1 MVQISKKLLNHCPEQ
16 YPFRAQGSDLEPF
29 LEISAKVK
37 NFLKG
42 QIKPKADFRA
52 VNSPKKR
59 TNEFACFFAVKSKIA
74 EKTNSSVSFL
84 GESTACQAAHCFI

>member
-59 TNEFACFFAVKSKIA
+59 TNEFVYTIMTNLLVHFFGRKSPFEI
-74 EKTNSSVSFL
+74 
-84 GESTACQAAHCFI
+84 I